1 MTVSYEEG
9 TRNGKL
15 VFIVKDEDAMEAFG
29 RLYSTREGVGIGYE
43 DNIVLI
49 HPVENATEEQIQKI
63 RDALSENI

>member
-1 MTVSYEEG
+1 MAVRYEEE

-15 VFIVKDEDAMEAFG
+15 VFVVNDKNAMEAF
-29 RLYSTREGVGIGYE
+29 RLLSSERIEIGIGYE

-63 RDALSENI
+63 RDALNKNI